1 MKTILYFAALSLLVS
16 SCGQN
21 KSNDITKSTTGVNV
35 SQSENDL
42 QNLKNVELTEV
53 DGYFST
59 KRVTSPEV
67 MLLNETDFNEHFH
80 PAKTLNN
87 VLTII
92 DFDTQKAAAIILPET
107 KNDVT
112 ISLDSSYLKGRTL
125 NIVYSIM
132 QESAERS
139 FTTTPVKVFTFD
151 TSLNV
156 DSVAFYNG
164 DSIVKFAVK

>member
-1 MKTILYFAALSLLVS
+1 MKTILYFAAMSLLIS
-16 SCGQN
+16 ACGQN
-21 KSNDITKSTTGVNV
+21 KSNDIPKSAPVVNA
-35 SQSENDL
+35 SQSESNL
-42 QNLKNVELTEV
+42 QNLKNVELTDV

-67 MLLNETDFNEHFH
+67 MLLNEMDFDKHFH
-80 PAKTLNN
+80 PAKTLDN
-87 VLTII
+87 VLTLI
-92 DFDTQKAAAIILPET
+92 DFDTQRAGAIILPET

-139 FTTTPVKVFTFD
+139 FTITPAKIFTFD
-151 TSLNV
+151 ASLSI

-164 DSIVKFAVK
+164 NSIVKFAVK

>member
-1 MKTILYFAALSLLVS
+1 MKTILYFAILSLLVS
-16 SCGQN
+16 ACGQN
-21 KSNDITKSTTGVNV
+21 KSNDIPKSAPAVNA
-35 SQSENDL
+35 SESENDS
-42 QNLKNVELTEV
+42 QNLKNVELMDV

-59 KRVTSPEV
+59 ERVTSPEV
-67 MLLNETDFNEHFH
+67 MLLNETDFDKYFH
-80 PAKTLNN
+80 PAKTLDN

-92 DFDTQKAAAIILPET
+92 DFDTQKAGAIILPET

-125 NIVYSIM
+125 NIIYSIM
-132 QESAERS
+132 QESDERS
-139 FTTTPVKVFTFD
+139 FTITPVKVFTFEA
-151 TSLNV
+151 SLNI